1 MSLFNIRSSD
11 ISLDYLHFI
20 LGWFMKLED
29 KTFYVYILSN
39 KPYGTL
45 YVGVTSDLIQRV
57 FQHKNK
63 ELKGFTT
70 KYGVDKLVYYEI
82 HLDAYE
88 AFQREKRIKKWKRQ
102 WKINLIEEN
111 NPHWEDQFFGL
122 LE

>member
-1 MSLFNIRSSD
+1 
-11 ISLDYLHFI
+11 
-20 LGWFMKLED
+20 MKLED

-63 ELKGFTT
+63 ELKGFTS

-82 HLDAYE
+82 HLDAYD